1 MVCRRHWPRGDASG
15 RPPCGTWLII
25 CAVVARSPVSPRPS
39 ETAAPRTPVRWFL
52 TFTADRV
59 ALARA
64 SVETEQDKDVWDLR
78 LWGGA
83 GWLSFT
89 GGGNCHRAGSHP
101 SRPSRPITQAWLK
114 AAAKAWA
121 AEALVRKNA

>member
-1 MVCRRHWPRGDASG
+1 MPTTLRHVADHLRRRDQITS
-15 RPPCGTWLII
+15 
-25 CAVVARSPVSPRPS
+25 VAEAI

-83 GWLSFT
+83 GRVVV
-89 GGGNCHRAGSHP
+89 HRWRHLPSH
-101 SRPSRPITQAWLK
+101 R
-114 AAAKAWA
+114 
-121 AEALVRKNA
+121 